1 MRYNPKTTAK
11 SNNMKPELMSAS
23 FTFGQEGNTEGT
35 TSEYEEI
42 TIEYQNPF
50 DLHHGFF
57 VLRTTGWSI
66 DNAAELA
73 ELLDRIL
80 KVDAKEK

>member
-1 MRYNPKTTAK
+1 MRYNPKTLAK
-11 SNNMKPELMSAS
+11 SNSMKPELMSAS

-57 VLRTTGWSI
+57 VLRTEGWSI
-66 DNAAELA
+66 DNAAEFA

-80 KVDAKEK
+80 KIDEK

>member
-1 MRYNPKTTAK
+1 MRYKSKTPAK
-11 SNNMKPELMSAS
+11 SNNMKPDLMSAS

-42 TIEYQNPF
+42 VIEYQNPF

-73 ELLDRIL
+73 ELLDRIIR
-80 KVDAKEK
+80 VDIKEK

>member
-1 MRYNPKTTAK
+1 
-11 SNNMKPELMSAS
+11 MKPELMSAS

-50 DLHHGFF
+50 DNRHRFF
-57 VLRTTGWSI
+57 VLRTQGWSI
-66 DNAAELA
+66 DNPEELG
-73 ELLDRIL
+73 ELLERI
-80 KVDAKEK
+80 KKIDTKERSW